1 MQMKTM
7 TTADL
12 LLVKKIETD
21 RGQYIETFYRNIILL
36 N

>member
-21 RGQYIETFYRNIILL
+21 RGQCIETFYWNTISL